1 MAPPNQ
7 ILDALALATLPED
20 ALVQRVAALWCRAH
34 NNRAPYN
41 RSEVAKW
48 VKAEFGPVLDPK
60 KRERLSKE
68 LLSACKQQIRLRRR
82 RAKGGLDVDPLTVP
96 VGDPLRIGKLLAARL
111 GPARRWVS
119 QYRAQQTS
127 CDYIDGNFYSGL
139 VAGLVPVKL
148 RLTRITDPNL
158 LVYRQGSA
166 EPMTRFVPGYITTVA
181 DAFIWLIPDDAREFL
196 RIAGVRVEHV
206 GAEQAV
212 RLVTPW
218 GTKTLPWR
226 ELAPVTTR

>member
-1 MAPPNQ
+1 MARPNQ
-7 ILDALALATLPED
+7 ILDALALATLDEN

-48 VKAEFGPVLDPK
+48 VKAEFGPVLDPQ

-68 LLSACKQQIRLRRR
+68 LLDACKQQIRLRRR
-82 RAKGGLDVDPLTVP
+82 REKRGRAVDPLTVP
-96 VGDPLRIGKLLAARL
+96 VGDPLRIGKLLASRL

-119 QYRAQQTS
+119 QYRSQQTS
-127 CDYIDGNFYSGL
+127 CDYIDGDFYSGL
-139 VAGLVPVKL
+139 VAALVPVKM
-148 RLTRITDPNL
+148 RVARIADPNL

-196 RIAGVRVEHV
+196 RIAGIRVEHD
-206 GAEQAV
+206 GGEQAV

-226 ELAPVTTR
+226 ELSPAHAG